1 MAAPPPT
8 RLLLGT
14 SSRKKLGELR
24 PILGGAPLTLVTPA
38 DLGLDLDVEETG
50 ETFRDNAILKAN
62 AFARAAGL
70 PALADDSGLEVD
82 ALDGAPGVR
91 SARYAG
97 PGASDA
103 DRIAL
108 LLRNLAHVPGGT
120 APAPAS
126 AAPWPWPRRRGLV
139 GTVDGTCEGEI
150 AFAPRG
156 SNGFGY
162 DPVFLLPDAGTH
174 DGRADRRGEARHQP
188 PRAGRAR
195 RPGAD
200 RSAGWPAA
208 SSRRHERPTVPPRPR
223 SGAGRRDPRSLAPR
237 RPPRPGAGPRRAD
250 EAGPRLRSL
259 PASRPAAHGAG
270 EGQGAGADPRRLPG
284 APGGPRPLPP
294 AAPGPP
300 LRRLPPPRGAGGG
313 RGLPGPGA
321 GGLQRRRPAFEPGRG
336 RRARRP

>member
-14 SSRKKLGELR
+14 SSRKKLGELL
-24 PILGGAPLTLVTPA
+24 PILDRAPLTLVTPP

-62 AFARAAGL
+62 AFARSAGL

-82 ALDGAPGVR
+82 ALGGAPGVR

-108 LLRNLAHVPGGT
+108 LLRNLAHVP
-120 APAPAS
+120 
-126 AAPWPWPRRRGLV
+126 AAQRQARFRCTMALATPEGLV

-162 DPVFLLPDAGTH
+162 DPVFLLSH
-174 DGRADRRGEARHQP
+174 LGRTMAELKDEEKHAISHRG
-188 PRAGRAR
+188 RAGRA
-195 RPGAD
+195 ALELI
-200 RSAGWPAA
+200 
-208 SSRRHERPTVPPRPR
+208 ERW
-223 SGAGRRDPRSLAPR
+223 L
-237 RPPRPGAGPRRAD
+237 
-250 EAGPRLRSL
+250 
-259 PASRPAAHGAG
+259 
-270 EGQGAGADPRRLPG
+270 
-284 APGGPRPLPP
+284 
-294 AAPGPP
+294 AAPSPSP
-300 LRRLPPPRGAGGG
+300 
-313 RGLPGPGA
+313 
-321 GGLQRRRPAFEPGRG
+321 
-336 RRARRP
+336 